1 MTHFIIDK
9 NRVLL
14 RVYNNMN
21 SIISRWPLKK
31 YNLNQDL
38 KIGRNLV
45 GKVGEAA
52 FQAGSSTWR
61 GSALLWNSKR

>member
-1 MTHFIIDK
+1 MTLFIIDK
-9 NRVLL
+9 NRMLL
-14 RVYNNMN
+14 RVYNNMT

-31 YNLNQDL
+31 YNLYQDL

-52 FQAGSSTWR
+52 FQEVSSTWR